1 MIFILELGNVQFFNM
16 KKLITT
22 LSILIFL
29 GYLIGG
35 YFLGQHISSVLD
47 YGEGLFVFI
56 ALIGVSIWFGR
67 RNKDGIYRLL
77 KDTHQSNLD
86 DIEQQ
91 QLEEPVDEVIVKEQ
105 ISNSVAT
112 VNIFWFTL
120 LIAICC
126 ITFLITQESIGVVDW
141 LIVLSIIAVPLILAF
156 FVGEWFVDKDD
167 IEIQELEDQEV
178 EVI

>member
-1 MIFILELGNVQFFNM
+1 M
-16 KKLITT
+16 KKLIAA

-29 GYLIGG
+29 SFVVGG
-35 YFLGQHISSVLD
+35 YFLGQHISSVLN

-56 ALIGVSIWFGR
+56 ALICASIWFGR
-67 RNKDGIYRLL
+67 RNKDGIYRIF

-105 ISNSVAT
+105 ISNSVAA

-120 LIAICC
+120 LVAICC
-126 ITFLITQESIGVVDW
+126 VTFLIAQESIGVVDW
-141 LIVLSIIAVPLILAF
+141 LIVLSIIAAPLILAF

-167 IEIQELEDQEV
+167 IEEQQLS
-178 EVI
+178 

>member
-1 MIFILELGNVQFFNM
+1 M
-16 KKLITT
+16 KQLITA
-22 LSILIFL
+22 LSVLIFL
-29 GYLIGG
+29 GFLIVG
-35 YFLGQHISSVLD
+35 YFLGEHISSVLN
-47 YGEGLFVFI
+47 YSEGLFVFI
-56 ALIGVSIWFGR
+56 VLICASIWFGR

-105 ISNSVAT
+105 ISNSVAA

-120 LIAICC
+120 LIAMCC
-126 ITFLITQESIGVVDW
+126 VTFLIAQESIGFIDW
-141 LIVLSIIAVPLILAF
+141 IIVLSIIAALLVLAF

-167 IEIQELEDQEV
+167 TQENKV
-178 EVI
+178 EVIQ